1 MTASIKV
8 LYSFAVSGILTLTST
23 NNLNIKH
30 DRVSTPVDK
39 DDLVKILNESYLNI
53 NGDIPHENVVAGAW
67 AQISLENAKGKK
79 VWNYNLG
86 NIGYFPD
93 KFDGPYYSHFGKSTF
108 KSFPNFIKGAEA
120 YWLFLQDRCPITIKN
135 FRLRDPRAAAS
146 SLKRCNYYRSDEELY
161 SRNLAALYEEGL
173 RRAKSRK

>member
-1 MTASIKV
+1 MTASIKF
-8 LYSFAVSGILTLTST
+8 LYSFAVSGILTLASA
-23 NNLNIKH
+23 NSSNIKH
-30 DRVSTPVDK
+30 DRISTPVDK
-39 DDLVKILNESYLNI
+39 ADLVKILNESYLNI
-53 NGDIPHENVVAGAW
+53 NRDIPHENVVAGAW

-79 VWNYNLG
+79 VWNHNLG

-173 RRAKSRK
+173 RRAKSQK